1 MTAPLL
7 LVRAFPLR
15 IHKLASGL
23 YILKD
28 SLPINKLIKS
38 LFLFEFLTP
47 CVSAFVL
54 VYSLLCYVWLLIPP
68 PPSSHSCALPPP
80 YPHLRSIKVAP
91 SLFEKSLSLQKA
103 AGGGIK
109 RKGMRVNM
117 HRVFSLSWKRM
128 WLIAIC
134 YESLGLSELPVCGEN
149 IKGQ

>member
-68 PPSSHSCALPPP
+68 PILPLLCPPP

-103 AGGGIK
+103 AGGIK

-117 HRVFSLSWKRM
+117 HHVFSLSWKRM